1 MLLIPLHL
9 QLTRSLQYM
18 TMRPWLLLPQRCLN
32 VLVTAPMRRAPS
44 FCRCRAMAPEEE
56 VLTAQLDYLQV
67 TRKHFTT
74 VLDQTQYDLMR
85 ERKEKRLSFK
95 VLHACQWP
103 PLLAWQW
110 TPLLACQ
117 CPPPHPLM
125 STCACRYLC
134 SMICCPCCVPV

>member
-1 MLLIPLHL
+1 
-9 QLTRSLQYM
+9 
-18 TMRPWLLLPQRCLN
+18 
-32 VLVTAPMRRAPS
+32 
-44 FCRCRAMAPEEE
+44 MAPEEE

-103 PLLAWQW
+103 LFSHLQGVKDRCCFCKVASPLNGF
-110 TPLLACQ
+110 
-117 CPPPHPLM
+117 PPMH
-125 STCACRYLC
+125 
-134 SMICCPCCVPV
+134 V

>member
-1 MLLIPLHL
+1 
-9 QLTRSLQYM
+9 
-18 TMRPWLLLPQRCLN
+18 
-32 VLVTAPMRRAPS
+32 
-44 FCRCRAMAPEEE
+44 MAPEEE

-95 VLHACQWP
+95 VLLACQWP
-103 PLLAWQW
+103 PLLAWS
-110 TPLLACQ
+110 
-117 CPPPHPLM
+117 M
-125 STCACRYLC
+125 SSSSSAHVSCACRYLC